1 MTQLNTNPGW
11 SDTLPSQFGPMVDE
25 PTRSGEEIE
34 VPLAGS
40 EAEPPIPVPPPR
52 PWGPW
57 QWMREGLRAGVF
69 LQPRAAPVE
78 PGPWMVLGLMASS
91 SLVQLAGSRLQ
102 VAGAAVFDLQ
112 AWLAPWWSSL
122 ILLWLAWW
130 GMSGSRSTIRQ
141 QAGGIA
147 SWTALAAWA
156 MLLPVAPTHL
166 FIAWVARHPDRWAQG
181 YAPHIFWGV
190 YGLLVLWAL
199 AVLIVLG
206 TRFIGSRARQVA
218 YAAGLL
224 MIVGMGVWQS
234 PRQPWRPD
242 PAALAAAEEGEEPV
256 HLQLNQ
262 AAFETQQTLWGQ
274 QVQALAPQRPGVVD
288 VYGLVF
294 APYAGEN
301 VFRKE
306 STMVADLL
314 RERFDAQGRV
324 LHLLNHGETVAT
336 HPWAT
341 PQNLERA
348 VQALAQ
354 KMDREHDVLVVYLT
368 SHGARNHE
376 LAASH
381 WPLQV
386 DPVAPEALRKML
398 DEAGIRNRV
407 IAISAC
413 FSGGWV
419 EPLQSETTL
428 VMTAADATH
437 TSYGCGSKSDLTF
450 FGRAVFDEQLRQ
462 SHSFTHAFEQAVP
475 VIQKREVE
483 AGKADGFSNPQ
494 LSVGSQLA
502 PVLKALEERLEA
514 APEAVSQFPSSA
526 TLAQLR

>member
-1 MTQLNTNPGW
+1 MTQLNTHPGW
-11 SDTLPSQFGPMVDE
+11 ADTLPSQFGPMVDE
-25 PTRSGEEIE
+25 PTRAGEEIE
-34 VPLAGS
+34 VPLGEDDAPAPALQS
-40 EAEPPIPVPPPR
+40 AQR
-52 PWGPW
+52 SWGPW
-57 QWMREGLRAGVF
+57 PWVREGLRAGIF
-69 LQPRAAPVE
+69 LRPRSAPAE
-78 PGPWMVLGLMASS
+78 PGPWMVLGLMLTS

-102 VAGAAVFDLQ
+102 VAGAAVFDLS

-122 ILLWLAWW
+122 VLLWLAWW
-130 GMSGSRSTIRQ
+130 GIGGTRSSAQ
-141 QAGGIA
+141 VGAGVA
-147 SWTALAAWA
+147 SWMALSAWA
-156 MLLPVAPTHL
+156 MLLPVVPTYL
-166 FIAWVARHPDRWAQG
+166 LMAWVARHPERWAQG
-181 YAPHIFWGV
+181 YAPQVFWGA

-206 TRFIGSRARQVA
+206 MRFIAPRSRQWA
-218 YAAGLL
+218 YG
-224 MIVGMGVWQS
+224 VGVLAIIGVGTWHS
-234 PRQPWRPD
+234 PEQPWRPD
-242 PAALAAAEEGEEPV
+242 PAALAAAEAAEEPPR
-256 HLQLNQ
+256 LQLNQ
-262 AAFETQQTLWGQ
+262 AAFETQQALWAQ
-274 QVQALAPQRPGVVD
+274 QVRALAPQRPGVVD

-324 LHLLNHGETVAT
+324 LHLLNHGETVSS

-348 VQALAQ
+348 VQALAR

-386 DPVAPEALRKML
+386 DPVAPETLRTLL
-398 DEAGIRNRV
+398 DAAGIRNRV

-419 EPLQSETTL
+419 EPLESDTTL

-450 FGRAVFDEQLRQ
+450 FGRAVFDEQLRKT
-462 SHSFTHAFEQAVP
+462 HSFAQAFEQAVP
-475 VIQKREVE
+475 VIQQREVE

-494 LSVGSQLA
+494 LRVGSQLA
-502 PVLKALEERLEA
+502 PVLKALEERLDA
-514 APEAVSQFPSSA
+514 APEVVSQFPSS
-526 TLAQLR
+526 TMLAQLR